1 MKYQLYKS
9 FFALLRRLP
18 WSVLTAL
25 SKGIA
30 ALLRGPIA
38 YRRAVV
44 YDNLRRSFPEKST
57 AELERIA
64 HDFYDHL
71 VFQFL
76 SSPKLLAQPT
86 EVIKREHMLVEGMEI
101 FSMLKAEGKPLSLI
115 LMGHC
120 GNWELFSAGQIYFDE
135 IGIQQE
141 QLYRPLK
148 DEALDRVQLEM
159 RSALGSMTT
168 PKDQVG
174 RRLIQLMRQ
183 SPDSGHT
190 IAFIAD
196 QTPGQDGRVG
206 LWADF
211 LNQPTAFLDGA
222 ERLAAKYQLPV
233 VYMDVVRHNNRCYT
247 GRMKLLSATP
257 HLLPRHELTK
267 LYIHELEQTIRRDPA
282 CWLWSHR
289 RWKLKPPEA
298 HSTPSQIN

>member
-1 MKYQLYKS
+1 MKYHLYKS
-9 FFALLRRLP
+9 FFSLLSRLP
-18 WSVLTAL
+18 WCVLTAM
-25 SKGIA
+25 SRSIA

-38 YRRAVV
+38 YRRDVV
-44 YDNLRRSFPEKST
+44 LDNLRRSFPEKSE
-57 AELERIA
+57 AERQRVA
-64 HDFYDHL
+64 RDFYNHL

-86 EVIKREHMLVEGMEI
+86 EVLKREHMLIEG
-101 FSMLKAEGKPLSLI
+101 FDVFAKLKAQGKPISLI

-120 GNWELFSAGQIYFDE
+120 GNWELFSAGQIYFSE

-159 RSALGSMTT
+159 RSALGAMTT

-174 RRLIQLMRQ
+174 RRLIHLMRQ
-183 SPDSGHT
+183 KPRPGHT

-196 QTPGQDGRVG
+196 QTPRQGGRVG

-222 ERLAAKYQLPV
+222 ERLAVKYQLPV
-233 VYMDVVRHNNRCYT
+233 VYLDITRHSNRCYT
-247 GRMKLLSATP
+247 GRMELLCDAP
-257 HLLPRHELTK
+257 QLLPKHELTK
-267 LYIHELEQTIRRDPA
+267 RYIRALELTIRRDPA

-289 RWKLKPPEA
+289 RWKLTPPQEKA
-298 HSTPSQIN
+298 ETLQTN